1 MSNNQP
7 VGIVRNKAVEL
18 LKDAGCYLLGALIY
32 AISVD
37 VFTSPNNIVP
47 GGITGISTV
56 LHSFYGLPIGTM
68 MIALNVP
75 IFIAG
80 LIFIGWK
87 YIARTALGL
96 FVVSTAIDLLAPIL
110 PQYKENM
117 VVASVFG
124 GLLMGIALA
133 LIFMRG
139 GSTGGTDVVARIFG
153 KFFPSMTQ
161 GRLILMIDIVIISG
175 ASIAFGNEGGSF
187 EAGLNAA
194 LYAFSSLFVSSFALD
209 KVLYGM
215 NTGRQLFIITAYPD
229 EVNKGIIEKVNRGTT
244 ILSGRG
250 GYSGSQRDV
259 IMCAV
264 RNSEVYQVRSVVRS
278 IDRNAFIIVGE
289 ASSILGEGF
298 QSNQTNEFGEIEEDR
313 TVPSVGESQSAEKE

>member
-1 MSNNQP
+1 MSNNKP
-7 VGIVRNKAVEL
+7 VGIARSKGIEL
-18 LKDAGCYLLGALIY
+18 LKDAGGYLLGALIY
-32 AISVD
+32 AVSVD

-68 MIALNVP
+68 MLVLNIP

-80 LIFIGWK
+80 LIIIGWK
-87 YIARTALGL
+87 YIARTGVGL
-96 FVVSTAIDLLAPIL
+96 FVVSVAIDVLAPIL
-110 PQYKENM
+110 PQYRENM

-124 GLLMGIALA
+124 GVLMGLALS

-161 GRLILMIDIVIISG
+161 GRLILMIDIVIISC
-175 ASIAFGNEGGSF
+175 ASIAFGKEGGSF

-194 LYAFSSLFVSSFALD
+194 LYAIISLFVSSFALD
-209 KVLYGM
+209 RMLYGM
-215 NTGRQLFIITAYPD
+215 NTGRQLFIITAFPD

-250 GYSGSQRDV
+250 GYSGTQRDI

-278 IDRNAFIIVGE
+278 IDRNAFIIVGD

-298 QSNQTNEFGEIEEDR
+298 QSNHKNEFGEIEED
-313 TVPSVGESQSAEKE
+313 TAQSVLSDDKKDKQ

>member
-1 MSNNQP
+1 MSDNRP
-7 VGIVRNKAVEL
+7 VGIVRNKGFEL
-18 LKDAGCYLLGALIY
+18 LKDAGCYLLGALFY

-56 LHSFYGLPIGTM
+56 LHAFYDLPIGTM
-68 MIALNVP
+68 MLVLNIP

-80 LIFIGWK
+80 LAVIGWK
-87 YIARTALGL
+87 YVARTGICLAL
-96 FVVSTAIDLLAPIL
+96 VSATIDLLAPVL
-110 PQYKENM
+110 PQYTDDK
-117 VVASVFG
+117 VIASVFG
-124 GLLMGIALA
+124 GLCMGFGLSM
-133 LIFMRG
+133 IFMRG

-153 KFFPSMTQ
+153 RMFPSMTQ
-161 GRLILMIDIVIISG
+161 GKLIVLIDIVIITG
-175 ASIAFGNEGGSF
+175 ASVAFGKEGGSV

-194 LYAFSSLFVSSFALD
+194 LYAVISLFVSSFALD
-209 KVLYGM
+209 RVLYGM
-215 NTGRQLFIITAYPD
+215 NTGCQLFIITAYPD
-229 EVNKGIIEKVNRGTT
+229 EVNRGIIEKVNRGTT

-250 GYSGSQRDV
+250 GYSGSQRDI

-278 IDRNAFIIVGE
+278 IDRNAFIIVGN

-298 QSNQTNEFGEIEEDR
+298 QSNHKNEFGEIEDD
-313 TVPSVGESQSAEKE
+313 VASAEVTDDQVSAE

>member
-1 MSNNQP
+1 MGKNRP
-7 VGIVRNKAVEL
+7 AGEARGRFTEL

-68 MIALNVP
+68 MLALNIP

-80 LIFIGWK
+80 LLVIGWK
-87 YIARTALGL
+87 YIARTGLCLGL
-96 FVVSTAIDLLAPIL
+96 VSLAIDVLEPVL
-110 PQYKENM
+110 PKYTDDM
-117 VVASVFG
+117 VIASVFG
-124 GLLMGIALA
+124 GVCMGLA
-133 LIFMRG
+133 LSLFFMRG
-139 GSTGGTDVVARIFG
+139 GSTGGSDVVARILG

-161 GRLILMIDIVIISG
+161 GKIIVLIDIVIITA
-175 ASIAFGNEGGSF
+175 ASIAFGKEGGSV

-194 LYAFSSLFVSSFALD
+194 LYAVIALFVSSFALD
-209 KVLYGM
+209 RMLYGM
-215 NTGRQLFIITAYPD
+215 NTGRQLFIITSRPD
-229 EVNKGIIEKVNRGTT
+229 AVNSAIIEKVNRGTT
-244 ILSGRG
+244 IISGRG
-250 GYSGSQRDV
+250 GYSGTQRDI

-264 RNSEVYQVRSVVRS
+264 RNSEVYRVRSIVRS
-278 IDRNAFIIVGE
+278 IDHSAFIIVGD

-298 QSNQTNEFGEIEEDR
+298 QSNHKNEFGEIEPD
-313 TVPSVGESQSAEKE
+313 SSAPAEFPKKK

>member
-1 MSNNQP
+1 MSDNRP
-7 VGIVRNKAVEL
+7 VGIVRNKGFEL
-18 LKDAGCYLLGALIY
+18 LKDAGCYLLGALFY

-56 LHSFYGLPIGTM
+56 LHAFYDLPIGTM
-68 MIALNVP
+68 MLVLNIP

-80 LIFIGWK
+80 LAVIGWK
-87 YIARTALGL
+87 YVARTGICLGL
-96 FVVSTAIDLLAPIL
+96 VSAAIDVLAPVL
-110 PQYKENM
+110 PQYTDDM
-117 VVASVFG
+117 VIASVFG
-124 GLLMGIALA
+124 GLCMGFGLSM
-133 LIFMRG
+133 IFMRG

-153 KFFPSMTQ
+153 KIFPSMTQ
-161 GRLILMIDIVIISG
+161 GKLIVLIDIVIITC
-175 ASIAFGNEGGSF
+175 ASVAFGKEGGSV

-194 LYAFSSLFVSSFALD
+194 LYAVISLFVSSFALD
-209 KVLYGM
+209 RVLYGM

-229 EVNKGIIEKVNRGTT
+229 EVNRGIIEKVNRGTT
-244 ILSGRG
+244 ILNGRG
-250 GYSGSQRDV
+250 GYSGSQRDI

-278 IDRNAFIIVGE
+278 IDRNAFIIVGN

-298 QSNQTNEFGEIEEDR
+298 QSNHKNEFGEIEDD
-313 TVPSVGESQSAEKE
+313 VASAEVTDDQVRAE

>member
-1 MSNNQP
+1 MGKHRP
-7 VGIVRNKAVEL
+7 AGGARGRFTEL

-68 MIALNVP
+68 MLALNIP

-80 LIFIGWK
+80 LLVIGWK
-87 YIARTALGL
+87 YIARTGLCLGL
-96 FVVSTAIDLLAPIL
+96 VSLAIDVLEPVL
-110 PQYKENM
+110 PKYTDDM
-117 VVASVFG
+117 VIASVFG
-124 GLLMGIALA
+124 GVCMGLA
-133 LIFMRG
+133 LSLFFMRG
-139 GSTGGTDVVARIFG
+139 GSTGGSDVVARILG

-161 GRLILMIDIVIISG
+161 GKIIVLIDIVIITA
-175 ASIAFGNEGGSF
+175 ASIAFGKEGGSV

-194 LYAFSSLFVSSFALD
+194 LYAVIALFVSSFALD
-209 KVLYGM
+209 RMLYGM
-215 NTGRQLFIITAYPD
+215 NTGRQLFIITSRPD
-229 EVNKGIIEKVNRGTT
+229 AVNSAIIEKVNRGTT
-244 ILSGRG
+244 IISGRG
-250 GYSGSQRDV
+250 GYSGTQRDI

-264 RNSEVYQVRSVVRS
+264 RNSEVYRVRSIVRS
-278 IDRNAFIIVGE
+278 IDHSAFIIVGD

-298 QSNQTNEFGEIEEDR
+298 QSNHKNEFGEIEPD
-313 TVPSVGESQSAEKE
+313 SAAPAEFPKEK